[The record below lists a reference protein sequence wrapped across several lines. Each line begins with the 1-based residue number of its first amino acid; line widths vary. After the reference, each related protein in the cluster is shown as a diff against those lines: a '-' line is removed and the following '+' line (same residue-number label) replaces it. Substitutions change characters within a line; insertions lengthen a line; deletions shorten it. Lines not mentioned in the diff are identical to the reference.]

1 MYIFEFSIVLKMSS
15 LVQPISELCHFK
27 YVTFRFLK
35 YLEDCRHCYTLC
47 PNSDIFTRKTST
59 HTISK
64 DVILYMLHFD
74 FFNILKNVVIV
85 IHYVQTMVFLHEKSR
100 LTVFIKMSLLF

>member
-59 HTISK
+59 HNISK

-74 FFNILKNVVIV
+74 FLSILKIVVIV
-85 IHYVQTMVFLHEKSR
+85 IHYVSKLWYFYTKKVDPHYL
-100 LTVFIKMSLLF
+100 

>member
-35 YLEDCRHCYTLC
+35 YLEECRHCYTLC
-47 PNSDIFTRKTST
+47 
-59 HTISK
+59 
-64 DVILYMLHFD
+64 
-74 FFNILKNVVIV
+74 
-85 IHYVQTMVFLHEKSR
+85 VQTMVFLHEKNR